1 MENMFFDIALLV
13 GKYLADDLTLEE
25 KECLEQWLNLSK
37 ENREWFDRITS
48 EAYQSEKG
56 VAAHKIDIE
65 QGWQALQA
73 KRAGKHNRIRK
84 TRWLYA
90 GSVAAALAILVG
102 TVWLLKD
109 NSRPLKNNPPSVE
122 LAEIKVPT
130 LIETL
135 GNNVILSYDSLEV
148 KPSGRVYVADEKLR
162 SGQIDEVGLVNVP
175 VRYKTI
181 VIPAGYTYQ
190 VQLADGSKVTLNA
203 GSTLRFP
210 EYFQDS
216 LREVELTG
224 EGYFEVAKSATPFVV
239 KAGNTQVTVY
249 GTRFNLFFSEKLQMS
264 EAILL
269 EGSIGMKADQKEVR
283 IVPNQRVC
291 HYLDSHVTQVNQVN
305 AADHITWLENSFR
318 YNNELLKRIVFDL
331 GQWYGIEIALNPEVA
346 KENYSLEFDKSVSV
360 DWALQALEKIINK
373 DIKKEGGVYYIK

>member
-90 GSVAAALAILVG
+90 GSVAAALAILVATG
-102 TVWLLKD
+102 WLLKD

-148 KPSGRVYVADEKLR
+148 KPSGRVYIADEKLR

-239 KAGNTQVTVY
+239 KAGKTQVAVY
-249 GTRFNLFFSEKLQMS
+249 GTRFNLFFSEKLQIS

-269 EGSIGMKADQKEVR
+269 EGSIGMKADQKEVK

-318 YNNELLKRIVFDL
+318 YNNEPLKRIVFDL
-331 GQWYGIEIALNPEVA
+331 GQWYGIEITLDLEVA